1 MKLAWLALRVTAS
14 LLLMAFFASLPVA
27 AAGAPAPMDS
37 TTALERGRALRAH
50 VSKGESLPLW
60 RVFDKEMRAAM
71 GDSLRF
77 DAMAVGIRA
86 QVGEITAVEEETVTR
101 EDGLWVYRARC
112 IFSKVPQ
119 PLVVKIAFA
128 ADGRVSGLAVQP
140 DAPKAYASTKLD
152 YVTKAKLELPFRN
165 EWYVF
170 WGGRTL
176 VQNYHAASRSQRFAM
191 DLVIVK
197 DGSSHAG
204 EGKLLT
210 DYYCYGQEL
219 VAPAAGT
226 VVWSCDSLP
235 DQAIGSSDPAN
246 PVGNGVVIDHG
257 NGEFSLLAHMQP
269 KSLKVKVGDAVAA
282 GALLGLCGNSGNT
295 SEPHLHY
302 HLQDG
307 PDMRSAE
314 GLPAM
319 FANACVD
326 GTPVPKAEP
335 TRGQSIKPCR

>member
-1 MKLAWLALRVTAS
+1 MKLTWLALLVA
-14 LLLMAFFASLPVA
+14 AQSLPIIFTAVPPA
-27 AAGAPAPMDS
+27 AAGASAPVDS
-37 TTALERGRALRAH
+37 TTALERGRALRPH
-50 VSKGESLPLW
+50 ISKGESLPLW
-60 RVFDKEMRAAM
+60 RVFNAEMRAAM

-77 DAMAVGIRA
+77 DAMVVGIRA
-86 QVGEITAVEEETVTR
+86 QVGEITAVEEETVSR
-101 EDGLWVYRARC
+101 ENGQWVYRARC

-119 PLVVKIAFA
+119 PLVVNIAFA
-128 ADGRVSGLAVQP
+128 EDGRVSGLAVQP
-140 DAPKAYASTKLD
+140 DAPRAYASSNLD
-152 YVTKAKLELPFRN
+152 YVTNTSLELPFRA
-165 EWYVF
+165 EWFVF

-176 VQNYHAASRSQRFAM
+176 EENYHAASRSQRFAL

-235 DQAIGSSDPAN
+235 DQAIGSADPAN

-269 KSLKVKVGDAVAA
+269 KSLKVKVGDAVVA

-307 PDMRSAE
+307 PDIRNAE

-319 FANACVD
+319 FANTCVD
-326 GTPVPKAEP
+326 GAPVPKAEP
-335 TRGQSIKPCR
+335 RRGQSIKPCR